1 MAATFTLDQVRKHN
15 SKDDV
20 WMILHNKVYN
30 ATSYLED
37 HPGGS
42 IILREVAG
50 TDATEQFVEVGHS
63 AETDDILKELY
74 VGDLAQDEHADEVEV
89 FRPTFEKVAM
99 VAAIDVKQVA
109 KSKVRKNVKKTV
121 AMASVIASVGAVGL
135 AKGWWTGPEWALAAV
150 TTAQKP
156 VSQLADLMRSKLA
169 QHNGG
174 GSSKLFWWGVGIATV
189 VELSLTTA
197 VTTWALSKLEAQK
210 EFTHF
215 PRSRPATKERK
226 MAILKMPAYST
237 AATTGP
243 AVKPPTPANKVMDPA
258 DWRKFKLVRKV
269 LVSPNVFHLVFA
281 LPRPTDVLGLPTGQ
295 HIALRALIDGKNVS
309 RSYTPV
315 SNNSDLGRVELLIK
329 VYDTGLMTK
338 HLERMQIG
346 DHIEMRGPKG
356 AMQYVPNGY
365 AKEIGMIA
373 GGTGITPMYQ
383 LIRAICEDE
392 SDRTRISLLY
402 ANNTEADILLREEL
416 DGFVKAFPEKL
427 SVQYVL
433 AQPDEKWT
441 GLKGFVTADMIR
453 EFLPPAAESTKM
465 LLCGPPPMVAAVSK
479 NLVSLGF
486 TAPGTLSKATDQVF
500 LF

>member
-1 MAATFTLDQVRKHN
+1 MAATFTLDEVRKHN
-15 SKDDV
+15 SKNDV
-20 WMILHNKVYN
+20 WMVIHNKVYN

-74 VGDLAQDEHADEVEV
+74 VGDLAEDEHAEEVEI

-99 VAAIDVKQVA
+99 EAAVDVKQLA
-109 KSKVRKNVKKTV
+109 NSKLRKNVKKTV
-121 AMASVIASVGAVGL
+121 AMSSIIASVGAVGL
-135 AKGWWTGPEWALAAV
+135 AKGWWTGPEWAMAAV

-156 VSQLADLMRSKLA
+156 IGQLADFIRSKFA
-169 QHNGG
+169 QNG

-197 VTTWALSKLEAQK
+197 VTTWALSKFEAQK

-215 PRSRPATKERK
+215 PRSRPAKKERK
-226 MAILKMPAYST
+226 MAILKIPTNST
-237 AATTGP
+237 SGP
-243 AVKPPTPANKVMDPA
+243 AVKPPVKVIDPA

-281 LPRPTDVLGLPTGQ
+281 LPHPTDVLGLPTGQ
-295 HIALRALIDGKNVS
+295 HIALRANIDGKSVS

-329 VYDTGLMTK
+329 VYDKGLMTK
-338 HLERMQIG
+338 HLEGMQIG
-346 DHIEMRGPKG
+346 DQIEIRGPKG
-356 AMQYVPNGY
+356 AMQYAPNSY

-392 SDRTRISLLY
+392 SDKTKISLLY
-402 ANNTEADILLREEL
+402 ANNTEADILLRQEL

-433 AQPDEKWT
+433 SQGDENWK
-441 GLKGFVTADMIR
+441 GLKGFVTADMIKQ
-453 EFLPPAAESTKM
+453 FLPPAADSTKM
-465 LLCGPPPMVAAVSK
+465 LLCGPPPMVAAMSK

-486 TAPGTLSKATDQVF
+486 KAPGTLSKATDQVF

>member
-1 MAATFTLDQVRKHN
+1 MAATFTLDDVRKHN

-20 WMILHNKVYN
+20 WMVIHNKVYN
-30 ATSYLED
+30 VTTYLED

-50 TDATEQFVEVGHS
+50 TDATEQFVEIGHS
-63 AETDDILKELY
+63 VEATDILEELY
-74 VGDLAQDEHADEVEV
+74 VGDLAEEEHAEEVEI
-89 FRPTFEKVAM
+89 FRPTYEKVAM
-99 VAAIDVKQVA
+99 EAAVKVEKA
-109 KSKVRKNVKKTV
+109 TVSKVKKNVRRTI
-121 AMASVIASVGAVGL
+121 AMSSVIASVGAVGL

-156 VSQLADLMRSKLA
+156 INQLADFIRSKFA
-169 QHNGG
+169 QNGS
-174 GSSKLFWWGVGIATV
+174 SSKLFWWGVGIATV

-197 VTTWALSKLEAQK
+197 ATTWALSKFEAQK

-215 PRSRPATKERK
+215 PRSRPAKKERK
-226 MAILKMPAYST
+226 VAILKIPTNST
-237 AATTGP
+237 SGP
-243 AVKPPTPANKVMDPA
+243 AVKPPVKVMDPA

-269 LVSPNVFHLVFA
+269 LVSPNVYHLVFA
-281 LPRPTDVLGLPTGQ
+281 LPHPTDVLGLPTGQ
-295 HIALRALIDGKNVS
+295 HVALRALIDGKSVS

-329 VYDTGLMTK
+329 VYDQGLMTK
-338 HLERMQIG
+338 HLERMEIG
-346 DHIEMRGPKG
+346 DQIEMRGPKG
-356 AMQYVPNGY
+356 AMQYVPNSY

-392 SDRTRISLLY
+392 SDKTKISLLY

-416 DGFVKAFPEKL
+416 DGFVKAFPDKL

-433 AQPDEKWT
+433 GQADENWT
-441 GLKGFVTADMIR
+441 GLRGFVTADMIKD
-453 EFLPPAAESTKM
+453 FLPPAADTTKM
-465 LLCGPPPMVAAVSK
+465 LLCGPPPMVAAMSK

>member
-1 MAATFTLDQVRKHN
+1 M
-15 SKDDV
+15 
-20 WMILHNKVYN
+20 
-30 ATSYLED
+30 E
-37 HPGGS
+37 
-42 IILREVAG
+42 
-50 TDATEQFVEVGHS
+50 
-63 AETDDILKELY
+63 
-74 VGDLAQDEHADEVEV
+74 
-89 FRPTFEKVAM
+89 
-99 VAAIDVKQVA
+99 AAIDVKKVA
-109 KSKVRKNVKKTV
+109 KSKIRNNIKKTV
-121 AMASVIASVGAVGL
+121 AMSSVIASVGAVGL

-156 VSQLADLMRSKLA
+156 LSQLADFIRNKFA
-169 QHNGG
+169 QNG

-197 VTTWALSKLEAQK
+197 ATTWALSKFEAQK

-215 PRSRPATKERK
+215 PRSRPAKKERK
-226 MAILKMPAYST
+226 MAILKIPTSST
-237 AATTGP
+237 SGGP
-243 AVKPPTPANKVMDPA
+243 AVKPPAKVLDPA

-269 LVSPNVFHLVFA
+269 LVSPNVYHLVFA
-281 LPRPTDVLGLPTGQ
+281 LPHPTDVLGLPTGQ
-295 HIALRALIDGKNVS
+295 HIALRAMIDGKSVS

-329 VYDTGLMTK
+329 VYDKGLMTK
-338 HLERMQIG
+338 HLESMQIG
-346 DHIEMRGPKG
+346 DQIDIRGPKG
-356 AMQYVPNGY
+356 AMQYVPNSY

-392 SDRTRISLLY
+392 SDKTKISLLY
-402 ANNTEADILLREEL
+402 ANNTEADILLRQEL

-433 AQPDEKWT
+433 SHADENWT
-441 GLKGFVTADMIR
+441 GLKGFVTQDMIK
-453 EFLPPAAESTKM
+453 EFLPPAGPETKM
-465 LLCGPPPMVAAVSK
+465 LLCGPPPMVAAMSK
-479 NLVSLGF
+479 NLVGLGF

>member
-1 MAATFTLDQVRKHN
+1 MAATYTLDDVRKHN

-20 WMILHNKVYN
+20 WMVIHNKVYD
-30 ATSYLED
+30 ATKYLEE
-37 HPGGS
+37 HPGGV
-42 IILREVAG
+42 IILRDVAG

-63 AETDDILKELY
+63 VEASDILKELY
-74 VGDLAQDEHADEVEV
+74 VGDLAEEEHAEEVEI

-99 VAAIDVKQVA
+99 EAAVDIQKLA
-109 KSKVRKNVKKTV
+109 RSKVRKNIKKTV
-121 AMASVIASVGAVGL
+121 AMSSVIASVGAVGL

-150 TTAQKP
+150 THVQKP
-156 VSQLADLMRSKLA
+156 ISQLADFIRAKFA
-169 QHNGG
+169 QNG

-189 VELSLTTA
+189 VEFSLTTA
-197 VTTWALSKLEAQK
+197 ATTWALSKFEAQK

-215 PRSRPATKERK
+215 PRSRPAKKERK
-226 MAILKMPAYST
+226 MAILKIPTSS
-237 AATTGP
+237 TTGP
-243 AVKPPTPANKVMDPA
+243 AVKPPVKVIDPA

-269 LVSPNVFHLVFA
+269 LVSPNVYHLVFA
-281 LPRPTDVLGLPTGQ
+281 LPHPTDVLGLPTGQ
-295 HIALRALIDGKNVS
+295 HIALRAIIDGKSVA

-329 VYDTGLMTK
+329 VYDKGLMTK
-338 HLERMQIG
+338 HLERMEIG
-346 DHIEMRGPKG
+346 DQIDIRGPKG
-356 AMQYVPNGY
+356 AMQYVPNQY

-392 SDRTRISLLY
+392 SDKTKISLLY

-433 AQPDEKWT
+433 SQADDKWK
-441 GLKGFVTADMIR
+441 GLKGFVTADMIKQ
-453 EFLPPAAESTKM
+453 FLPPAGDSTKM
-465 LLCGPPPMVAAVSK
+465 LLCGPPPMIAAMSK

>member
-1 MAATFTLDQVRKHN
+1 M
-15 SKDDV
+15 
-20 WMILHNKVYN
+20 
-30 ATSYLED
+30 E
-37 HPGGS
+37 
-42 IILREVAG
+42 
-50 TDATEQFVEVGHS
+50 
-63 AETDDILKELY
+63 
-74 VGDLAQDEHADEVEV
+74 
-89 FRPTFEKVAM
+89 
-99 VAAIDVKQVA
+99 AAIDVKELA
-109 KSKVRKNVKKTV
+109 KSKVKKNVKKTV
-121 AMASVIASVGAVGL
+121 AMSSIIASVGAVGL
-135 AKGWWTGPEWALAAV
+135 AKGWWTGPEWAMAAV

-156 VSQLADLMRSKLA
+156 INHLADFIRSKFA
-169 QHNGG
+169 QNGG
-174 GSSKLFWWGVGIATV
+174 NSKLFWWGVGIATV

-197 VTTWALSKLEAQK
+197 VTTWALSKFEAQK

-215 PRSRPATKERK
+215 PRSRPAKKERK
-226 MAILKMPAYST
+226 MAILKIPTNS
-237 AATTGP
+237 TTGP
-243 AVKPPTPANKVMDPA
+243 VVKPPPKVIDPA

-281 LPRPTDVLGLPTGQ
+281 LPHPSDVLGLPTGQ
-295 HIALRALIDGKNVS
+295 HIALRANIDGKNVA

-329 VYDTGLMTK
+329 VYDQGLMTK

-346 DHIEMRGPKG
+346 DQIEIRGPKG
-356 AMQYVPNGY
+356 AMQYVPNQY

-392 SDRTRISLLY
+392 SDKTKISLLY
-402 ANNTEADILLREEL
+402 ANNTEADILLRQEL

-433 AQPDEKWT
+433 SQPDETWT

-453 EFLPPAAESTKM
+453 EFLPPAADSTKM
-465 LLCGPPPMVAAVSK
+465 LLCGPPPMVAAMSK